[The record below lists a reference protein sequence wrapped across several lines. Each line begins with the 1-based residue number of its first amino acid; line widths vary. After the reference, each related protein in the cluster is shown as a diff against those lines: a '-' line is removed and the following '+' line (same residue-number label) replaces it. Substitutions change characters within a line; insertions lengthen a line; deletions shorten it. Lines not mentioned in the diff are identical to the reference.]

1 MAPTQKSTQT
11 LWRLCNFL
19 NYTINVT
26 IYVNLKKKFA
36 KLPTLII
43 EIFPL
48 KEMELKL
55 PAQNHSRSHSFD
67 PFGQRKGR
75 DRSLPLT
82 KRIEALGTRMAQNCK
97 NLRRHSRRWS
107 NRALNYCYEWASTAH
122 FYPHKRIDLLNLLEF
137 YRASFSLVW
146 TNEQMVDG
154 WLTNKS
160 ARLTFVL
167 L

>member
-11 LWRLCNFL
+11 LWQLCNFL

-26 IYVNLKKKFA
+26 VYVNLKKKFA

-55 PAQNHSRSHSFD
+55 PAQNHY
-67 PFGQRKGR
+67 
-75 DRSLPLT
+75 RSLPLT

-107 NRALNYCYEWASTAH
+107 NRALNYCYEWTSTAH

-160 ARLTFVL
+160 ACLTFVL